1 MSEENKKEIT
11 QEEAAEEAKKYS
23 SKVTEDDVA
32 DMVSKEE
39 KMKGFFANVESL
51 KKYWDDACDMFS
63 LLKDRATG
71 KYTET
76 PWRTIASIVG
86 ALLYVLSPF
95 DLIPDFI
102 PLAGY
107 LDDATV
113 FAFVLSIA
121 QDDLN
126 RYREWRKKEQNTINI
141 D

>member
-1 MSEENKKEIT
+1 
-11 QEEAAEEAKKYS
+11 
-23 SKVTEDDVA
+23 
-32 DMVSKEE
+32 
-39 KMKGFFANVESL
+39 MKGFFANVESL

-141 D
+141 MSEKCIGQ